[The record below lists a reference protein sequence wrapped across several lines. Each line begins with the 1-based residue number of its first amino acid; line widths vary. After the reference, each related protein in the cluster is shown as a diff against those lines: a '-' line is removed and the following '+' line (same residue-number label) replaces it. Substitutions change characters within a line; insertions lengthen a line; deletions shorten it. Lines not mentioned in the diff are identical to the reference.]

1 MPLSS
6 AEQQIIE
13 DMIAAASPDQRD
25 NMRLDAEAALRR
37 INNLMARRLLSQEE
51 TKVAERAIEIL
62 VRLEAIG
69 TGKAAPQP
77 FSALVKNEVNDDAVK
92 LKTLTNLAAAKYLPM
107 ADEELKA
114 ALPLDFPHYGF
125 EFDSATFVFAWGEE
139 NTRASNVL
147 CPVID
152 GLGNALRATGL
163 SSPQQAKQKNS
174 LS

>member
-6 AEQQIIE
+6 PEQQIIE
-13 DMIAAASPDQRD
+13 DMVAAASPDQRD
-25 NMRLDAEAALRR
+25 NMRLDAEAALRQ
-37 INNLMARRLLSQEE
+37 INNLMARRLLSQ
-51 TKVAERAIEIL
+51 
-62 VRLEAIG
+62 
-69 TGKAAPQP
+69 
-77 FSALVKNEVNDDAVK
+77 
-92 LKTLTNLAAAKYLPM
+92 
-107 ADEELKA
+107 A

-125 EFDSATFVFAWGEE
+125 EFDNATFVFAWGEE
-139 NTRASNVL
+139 NTRASNSL